1 MTTIE
6 LQNKIIRKILSTQ
19 DNQLL
24 DYLNNILSEEKDD
37 HYVLSEFEQKFI
49 QESLADYQRGET
61 KPNSEVNSKI
71 EEWLKE

>member
-71 EEWLKE
+71 EKWLKE